1 MSGTVTAKNEQ
12 YVYFDA
18 SKGDLD
24 EILVSV
30 GDKVSEGQALV
41 KYSSSEAQAAYDSAS
56 RAVAKADRISM
67 NSIKHEMKLLQLRLH
82 SCQRQQEAK
91 ELQGKLQLQSQEMQ
105 CHLLMRN

>member
-1 MSGTVTAKNEQ
+1 MNNSL
-12 YVYFDA
+12 FWC

-56 RAVAKADRISM
+56 RAVAKADRHI
-67 NSIKHEMKLLQLRLH
+67 NELNQARMKPLQLRLH
-82 SCQRQQEAK
+82 SYQHQQEAK

-105 CHLLMRN
+105 FHLLMHN